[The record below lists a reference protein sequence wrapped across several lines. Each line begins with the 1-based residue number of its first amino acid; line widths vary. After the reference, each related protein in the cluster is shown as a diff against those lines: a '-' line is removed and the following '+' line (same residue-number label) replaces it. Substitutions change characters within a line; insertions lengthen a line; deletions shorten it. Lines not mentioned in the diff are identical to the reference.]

1 MPAKTSATRCPESRV
16 ASAWKRR
23 GTNGRSAVRS
33 RCRVSAAIARERN
46 RGESV
51 SILTRCVAPAIRPRL
66 LVFNQYYWP
75 GVEAT
80 ANLLTELCEALAET
94 MT

>member
-1 MPAKTSATRCPESRV
+1 MWPESRV
-16 ASAWKRR
+16 ASAWNRR
-23 GTNGRSAVRS
+23 GTNGRRAVRS

-46 RGESV
+46 RGV
-51 SILTRCVAPAIRPRL
+51 SREYPHPLVPPANRPRL

-80 ANLLTELCEALAET
+80 ANLLTELCEALADGL
-94 MT
+94 